1 MRTNRQEKELMMI
14 AIRIV
19 WGIIWRS
26 TLVAFGYIAGL
37 IVAGVIGGLLG
48 VQVSGSQS
56 SSVPFAW
63 LFLSSILLGLFL
75 GPLAVRLSLARW
87 QHFALWASV
96 IFFNMGAV
104 AIEGAY
110 FVPGLV
116 PLPIP
121 VLFVQQVLAAA
132 GAAFAIAI
140 LFATSGQPIS
150 WWTALRQRPWHAWVW
165 RFAVSAFSYIVFY
178 YVFGALNY
186 ALVTQPYY
194 ASHAGGLAVP
204 SPGQV
209 IVAEL
214 VRAPLIMLSVLLFL
228 LSARMP
234 RRRLMVVTGLLLF
247 AIGGIVPLV
256 MQISSL
262 PLLLLA
268 ASAVEIFCQNFGAGL
283 VAARLLGTED

>member
-1 MRTNRQEKELMMI
+1 MELMMTV
-14 AIRIV
+14 IRTI
-19 WGIIWRS
+19 WGMVWRS
-26 TLVAFGYIAGL
+26 ALVAFGYVAGL
-37 IVAGVIGGLLG
+37 IAAGVIGGLLG
-48 VQVSGSQS
+48 IQVSGGQS
-56 SSVPFAW
+56 SSASFAW
-63 LFLSSILLGLFL
+63 LVLSGILLGLFL
-75 GPLAVRLSLARW
+75 GPLAVRLSLTRW
-87 QHFALWASV
+87 QHFALWVSI
-96 IFFNMGAV
+96 IFFNMGSV

-116 PLPIP
+116 LLPIP
-121 VLFVQQVLAAA
+121 VLLVQQVLAAA
-132 GAAFAIAI
+132 GAALAITI
-140 LFATSGQPIS
+140 LFARSGQPIS
-150 WWTALRQRPWHAWVW
+150 WWIALRQRPWHAWVW

-194 ASHAGGLAVP
+194 ASHAGGLGTP

-283 VAARLLGTED
+283 VAAWLLGTQE

>member
-14 AIRIV
+14 AIRTV

-56 SSVPFAW
+56 SSVPIAW

-121 VLFVQQVLAAA
+121 VLLVQQVLAAA
-132 GAAFAIAI
+132 GAALAIAI
-140 LFATSGQPIS
+140 LFATAGQPIS

-262 PLLLLA
+262 PRLLLA

-283 VAARLLGTED
+283 VAARLLGT